1 MVVGNGMIARRF
13 ETYQVNDDFVIFASG
28 VSNSKSIDDKAY
40 QREKKL
46 LQATVKENPAKTL
59 IYFST
64 CSIYDPEEQA
74 SKYVLHKKDLEAFIQ
89 KNCKQFYI
97 FRVSNLVGN
106 SGNPNTVLNFFIQHI
121 RNKINFHLWT
131 NATRNLIDI
140 DDMYRI
146 ADHILQNRFNPNTI
160 INIAN
165 PTMYR
170 VKEIISAIE
179 SWWKVKANYIAI
191 EKGNPFTIDISVIA
205 PVINSLSIRF
215 DKDYLINLLRKY
227 YSEI

>member
-1 MVVGNGMIARRF
+1 MVVGTGMIAKRF
-13 ETYQVNDDFVIFASG
+13 KSYQLKNDFVIFASG
-28 VSNSKSIDDKAY
+28 VSNSKNTDDKAY

-46 LQATVKENPAKTL
+46 LQKIIKENTGKTL

-64 CSIYDPEEQA
+64 CSIYDPDEHE
-74 SKYVLHKKDLEAFIQ
+74 SKYVVHKKELEAFIRE
-89 KNCKQFYI
+89 KCKHFYI

-106 SGNPNTVLNFFIQHI
+106 SDNPNTLLNFLILHI
-121 RNKINFHLWT
+121 RNKINFHLWC

-140 DDMYRI
+140 DDMYQI
-146 ADHILQNRFNPNTI
+146 VDYILQNRLYPNTI

-165 PTMYR
+165 PAMYR

-179 SWWKVKANYIAI
+179 SRWKVKANYMGI
-191 EKGNPFTIDISVIA
+191 EKGSPFTIDISIIA
-205 PVINSLSIRF
+205 PILQKLNLRF
-215 DKDYLINLLRKY
+215 EKDYLIKLLRKY

>member
-13 ETYQVNDDFVIFASG
+13 ESYRVNDDFVIFASG
-28 VSNSKSIDDKAY
+28 VSNSKSIDEKDY
-40 QREKKL
+40 LREKKL
-46 LQATVKENPAKTL
+46 LQSTVKENPDKTL
-59 IYFST
+59 IYFSA
-64 CSIYDPEEQA
+64 CSIYDPDEQA
-74 SKYVLHKKDLEAFIQ
+74 SKYVHHKKDIEAFIQ
-89 KNCKQFYI
+89 SNCKQFYI

-106 SGNPNTVLNFFIQHI
+106 SGNPNTILNFFIQHI

-146 ADHILQNRFNPNTI
+146 VDHILQSRLYPNTM

-165 PTMYR
+165 PAMYR

-179 SWWKVKANYIAI
+179 SRWKVKANYISI
-191 EKGNPFTIDISVIA
+191 EKGSPFTIDISVIV
-205 PVINSLSIRF
+205 PIIQELNLRF
-215 DKDYLINLLRKY
+215 EKDYLLNLLRKY